1 MSGPSRESNT
11 QKMTTK
17 AAPIPGTIEKGNG
30 GIEVALCAQGD
41 GRIFRSNLENPLP
54 WIHAETGRVLCFGA
68 R

>member
-1 MSGPSRESNT
+1 VN
-11 QKMTTK
+11 K
-17 AAPIPGTIEKGNG
+17 AAPVPGTIEKGNG